1 MSRIKRAYKY
11 RCYPTD
17 EQKGILARTFGCCR
31 YIYNWALHLK
41 SQTYR
46 QTGKSLSY
54 GDLSAL
60 LPRLKQQPE
69 LAWLTEV
76 SSVPLQQSL
85 RHLERAFLNFFEGR
99 ASYPTFK
106 KKHGEQAATYTAAAF
121 TWKDETLTLAKM
133 QVPLD
138 IRFSRPL
145 PEGAK
150 PSTITITKDCAGR
163 YFVSILVEEEI
174 ETLPASRELIGID
187 LGLTSMVI
195 SSQGEK
201 VGNPR
206 FLARDEQKLARAQRR
221 HAKKQKGSR
230 NREKARRRVAKIHAR
245 IRDKRR
251 DYQHKLSLRLI
262 RENQVIC
269 IESLPVKNMMQ
280 HPTLAK
286 AIADVGWGELVR
298 QLEYK
303 AEWYGRRL
311 LKIDRFYPS
320 SKPCSAC
327 GHVLDSLDLDV
338 RKWDCPSC
346 GTHLD
351 RDLNAAKSV
360 LAEGLRRSTEEH
372 AVAACG
378 GPVRANLH
386 GNQGSHEPVNQ
397 EPGSVTVRGNPPDLS
412 VGIC

>member
-195 SSQGEK
+195 SSGGEK
-201 VGNPR
+201 VANPR

-251 DYQHKLSLRLI
+251 DYQHKLSTHLI

-269 IESLPVKNMMQ
+269 IESLAVKNMMQ

-286 AIADVGWGELVR
+286 AIADVGWGEFVR

-303 AEWYGRRL
+303 AAWYGRTL
-311 LKIDRFYPS
+311 IKIDQWYPS
-320 SKPCSAC
+320 SKTCSVCA
-327 GHVLDSLDLDV
+327 HVLASLDLAV
-338 RKWDCPSC
+338 REWTCPNC
-346 GTHLD
+346 GTHHD
-351 RDLNAAKSV
+351 RDINAAKSV
-360 LAEGLRRSTEEH
+360 LAEGLKIYAAGL
-372 AVAACG
+372 AVSACG
-378 GPVRANLH
+378 GDVRPNLD
-386 GNQGSHEPVNQ
+386 GIREGRLRGS
-397 EPGSVTVRGNPPDLS
+397 RNPLS
-412 VGIC
+412 

>member
-46 QTGKSLSY
+46 QTGESLSY

-150 PSTITITKDCAGR
+150 PSTITITKDCADR

-174 ETLPASRELIGID
+174 EPLPASRERIGID

-195 SSQGEK
+195 SSGGEK

-251 DYQHKLSLRLI
+251 DYQHKLSTHLI

-269 IESLPVKNMMQ
+269 IESLAVKNMMQ

-286 AIADVGWGELVR
+286 AIADVGWGGFVR

-303 AEWYGRRL
+303 AVWYGRTL
-311 LKIDRFYPS
+311 IKIDQWYPS
-320 SKPCSAC
+320 SKTCSVCA
-327 GHVLDSLDLDV
+327 HVLASLDIDV
-338 RKWDCPSC
+338 REWTCSNCD
-346 GTHLD
+346 THHD
-351 RDLNAAKSV
+351 RDINAAKSV
-360 LAEGLRRSTEEH
+360 LAEGLKVYAAGL
-372 AVAACG
+372 AVSACG
-378 GPVRANLH
+378 GDVRPNLDSIRE
-386 GNQGSHEPVNQ
+386 GRLQGS
-397 EPGSVTVRGNPPDLS
+397 RNPLS
-412 VGIC
+412 